1 MSVSK
6 LMSDPK
12 AARIYASLDAH
23 IPPATLADDHL
34 QAKLAGNAPLV
45 LALECFMR
53 DLARRYF
60 HLPEVLQALA
70 KIERNASMRKPSTG
84 APRMLQDIADAI
96 ETRYASGDYFK
107 LTCGR
112 VLFTIPTG
120 VGGHLRVT
128 CEDMPGAVAL
138 VCAKY
143 RRGLPKRR

>member
-34 QAKLAGNAPLV
+34 RAKLAGNAPLA

-53 DLARRYF
+53 DLARIYF
-60 HLPEVLQALA
+60 HVDAVRAALA
-70 KIERNASMRKPSTG
+70 KIERNVGMRKLGTS
-84 APRMLQDIADAI
+84 APRMLKDIAAKI
-96 ETRYASGDYFK
+96 ERFYASGCYD
-107 LTCGR
+107 TNANG
-112 VLFTIPTG
+112 TICFMINTG
-120 VGGHLRVT
+120 SGTLRVT